1 VKSIYILGSKN
12 EKTGPFTVGEINLK
26 LKNGEINSDCSAWF
40 KDHKEWKPLKSA
52 SFLNLGVR
60 LIDEEMPPPWDFES
74 IKKDSQCTN
83 NESNKKPD
91 MQSTDFKVLLED
103 FLSWVIK
110 NGPSFLKKILNW
122 IKKNPKLTAIIL
134 ACYLML
140 LIILGV
146 SGFVLLDKIG
156 PFESSNKES
165 ARTGGSGGGIDQ
177 YVGWYKGTAENDAMD
192 GNAFLKIFK
201 DSTAE
206 LKVYFYKEHLG
217 ETLVTNEFTCDGR
230 FYQEDGDWFF
240 DNNYDGRVYE
250 VDFSSSK
257 IEMEGEDIEFE
268 FERE

>member
-1 VKSIYILGSKN
+1 MSNIYIFGKRN
-12 EKTGPFTVGEINLK
+12 EISGPFSISNVNDLLEKGK
-26 LKNGEINSDCSAWF
+26 LTSQSLACPDES
-40 KDHKEWKPLKSA
+40 KEWKPLKSA

-122 IKKNPKLTAIIL
+122 IKKNPKHTAIIL

-165 ARTGGSGGGIDQ
+165 ARTGRSGGGIDQ

-206 LKVYFYKEHLG
+206 LKVYFYKEYLG